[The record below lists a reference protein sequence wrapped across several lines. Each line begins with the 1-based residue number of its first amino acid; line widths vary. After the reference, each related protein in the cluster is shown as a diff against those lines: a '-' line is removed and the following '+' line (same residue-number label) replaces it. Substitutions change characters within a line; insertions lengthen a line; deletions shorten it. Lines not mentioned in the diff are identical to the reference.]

1 MKTQKTQRLP
11 PAEGSCRAI
20 LCKEVTALASATNQ
34 VMLNPDKAKVTNK
47 LKIQRTL
54 KIIAFLAPIVI
65 FAILFVY
72 YPFIKTIINSLS
84 AVNDRGE
91 IVRFV
96 GFDNYKYIFG
106 RKQFKTALS
115 NSILITLINVPVTL
129 LVTITLARLATKKR
143 RLSPVYETMF
153 TLPMSISMSAA
164 CMIFKSMFSP
174 TLGFIN
180 AFFGLELGWFESRD
194 TALYTCLILTVWMGI
209 GFDFLLFQSAFRSI
223 PQHIT
228 EAADLDGANFLI
240 RFFKIEL
247 PMVSSTVF
255 YVLCTNMV
263 LAMMTSG
270 PMIIIT
276 QGGPSRSTTTL
287 MYMMYESGFGSSN
300 YSVAAAVSLV
310 AFVLTF
316 GFTLLS
322 FVFERKK
329 VHYQ

>member
-1 MKTQKTQRLP
+1 MP
-11 PAEGSCRAI
+11 S
-20 LCKEVTALASATNQ
+20 
-34 VMLNPDKAKVTNK
+34 PDKAKVTNK
-47 LKIQRTL
+47 LRIQRTL

-84 AVNDRGE
+84 AVNNKGE
-91 IVRFV
+91 ILRYV
-96 GFDNYKYIFG
+96 GLENYKYVFG
-106 RKQFKTALS
+106 RRDFETALK
-115 NSILITLINVPVTL
+115 NSLIITAINVPATL
-129 LVTITLARLATKKR
+129 LITITLARLATKKR

-174 TLGFIN
+174 TLGFVN

-228 EAADLDGANFLI
+228 EAADLDGANFFV

-287 MYMMYESGFGSSN
+287 MYMMYASGFGSSN
-300 YSVAAAVSLV
+300 YSLAAVVSLV

>member
-1 MKTQKTQRLP
+1 MV
-11 PAEGSCRAI
+11 S
-20 LCKEVTALASATNQ
+20 ASNQ
-34 VMLNPDKAKVTNK
+34 VKPGAPSPDAVKATNK
-47 LKIQRTL
+47 LKVQRTL

-84 AVNDRGE
+84 AVNNKGE
-91 IVRFV
+91 ILRFV
-96 GFDNYKYIFG
+96 GLENYKYVFG
-106 RKQFKTALS
+106 RRDFKTALT
-115 NSILITLINVPVTL
+115 NSITITLINVPATL
-129 LVTITLARLATKKR
+129 LITIMLARLATKKR
-143 RLSPVYETMF
+143 HLSPIYETMF

-223 PQHIT
+223 PQHVM
-228 EAADLDGANFLI
+228 EAADLDGAGFFTRL
-240 RFFKIEL
+240 FKIEVPL
-247 PMVSSTVF
+247 ISSTIF
-255 YVLCTNMV
+255 YVLCTNTV

-287 MYMMYESGFGSSN
+287 MYMMFASGYGSSN
-300 YSVAAAVSLV
+300 YSLAAVVSLV
-310 AFVLTF
+310 AFSLTF
-316 GFTLLS
+316 GFTVLS
-322 FVFERKK
+322 LIFERKK

>member
-1 MKTQKTQRLP
+1 M
-11 PAEGSCRAI
+11 
-20 LCKEVTALASATNQ
+20 ASATNQ
-34 VMLNPDKAKVTNK
+34 VMPSPDKAKVTNK
-47 LKIQRTL
+47 LRIQRTL

-84 AVNDRGE
+84 AVNNKGE
-91 IVRFV
+91 ILRYV
-96 GFDNYKYIFG
+96 GLENYKYVFG
-106 RKQFKTALS
+106 RRDFETALK
-115 NSILITLINVPVTL
+115 NSLIITAINVPATL
-129 LVTITLARLATKKR
+129 LITITLARLATKKR

-174 TLGFIN
+174 TLGFVN

-228 EAADLDGANFLI
+228 EAADLDGANFFV

-287 MYMMYESGFGSSN
+287 MYMMYASGFGSSN
-300 YSVAAAVSLV
+300 YSLAAVVSLV

>member
-1 MKTQKTQRLP
+1 
-11 PAEGSCRAI
+11 
-20 LCKEVTALASATNQ
+20 
-34 VMLNPDKAKVTNK
+34 
-47 LKIQRTL
+47 
-54 KIIAFLAPIVI
+54 
-65 FAILFVY
+65 
-72 YPFIKTIINSLS
+72 
-84 AVNDRGE
+84 
-91 IVRFV
+91 
-96 GFDNYKYIFG
+96 
-106 RKQFKTALS
+106 
-115 NSILITLINVPVTL
+115 
-129 LVTITLARLATKKR
+129 
-143 RLSPVYETMF
+143 
-153 TLPMSISMSAA
+153 
-164 CMIFKSMFSP
+164 
-174 TLGFIN
+174 
-180 AFFGLELGWFESRD
+180 
-194 TALYTCLILTVWMGI
+194 MGI

-228 EAADLDGANFLI
+228 EAADLDGAGFFI

-287 MYMMYESGFGSSN
+287 MYMMYASGFGSAN
-300 YSVAAAVSLV
+300 YSLAAVVSLV
-310 AFVLTF
+310 AFALTF

>member
-1 MKTQKTQRLP
+1 MV
-11 PAEGSCRAI
+11 S
-20 LCKEVTALASATNQ
+20 ASNQ
-34 VMLNPDKAKVTNK
+34 VKPGIPSPDKAKVTGK

-84 AVNDRGE
+84 AVNNKGE
-91 IVRFV
+91 ILRYV
-96 GFDNYKYIFG
+96 GLENYKYVFG
-106 RKQFKTALS
+106 RRDFETALK
-115 NSILITLINVPVTL
+115 NSLIITAINVPATL
-129 LVTITLARLATKKR
+129 LITITLARLATKKR

-174 TLGFIN
+174 TLGFVN

-287 MYMMYESGFGSSN
+287 MYMMYASGFGSAN
-300 YSVAAAVSLV
+300 YSLAAVVSLV
-310 AFVLTF
+310 AFALTF

>member
-1 MKTQKTQRLP
+1 MESTPVSKKQVTAPDNSLEAQRLNK
-11 PAEGSCRAI
+11 R
-20 LCKEVTALASATNQ
+20 LKTKRVLTAY
-34 VMLNPDKAKVTNK
+34 
-47 LKIQRTL
+47 
-54 KIIAFLAPIVI
+54 AFLAPIVI

-72 YPFIKTIINSLS
+72 YPFIKTIINSVS
-84 AVNDRGE
+84 AVNDRGQ
-91 IVRFV
+91 VLRFV
-96 GFDNYKYIFG
+96 GLDNYKYVFG
-106 RKQFKTALS
+106 RSDFKKALT
-115 NSILITLINVPVTL
+115 NSILITAINVPATL
-129 LVTITLARLATKKR
+129 IITISLARLATKKR
-143 RLSPVYETMF
+143 KLSPVYETMF

-180 AFFGLELGWFESRD
+180 AFFGLDLGWFESRD
-194 TALYTCLILTVWMGI
+194 TALYTCLILTIWMGI

-228 EAADLDGANFLI
+228 EAADLDGANFFI

-276 QGGPSRSTTTL
+276 QGGPSRSTSTL
-287 MYMMYESGFGSSN
+287 MYMMYASGFGSSN
-300 YSVAAAVSLV
+300 YPLAAVVSLV
-310 AFVLTF
+310 AFALTF

>member
-1 MKTQKTQRLP
+1 MESTPVSKKQVTAPDNSLEAQRLNK
-11 PAEGSCRAI
+11 R
-20 LCKEVTALASATNQ
+20 LKTKRVLTAY
-34 VMLNPDKAKVTNK
+34 
-47 LKIQRTL
+47 
-54 KIIAFLAPIVI
+54 AFLAPIVI

-84 AVNDRGE
+84 AVNDRGQ
-91 IVRFV
+91 VLRFV
-96 GFDNYKYIFG
+96 GLDNYKYVFG
-106 RKQFKTALS
+106 RSDFKKALT
-115 NSILITLINVPVTL
+115 NSILITAINVPATL
-129 LVTITLARLATKKR
+129 IITISLARLATKKR
-143 RLSPVYETMF
+143 KLSPVYETMF

-180 AFFGLELGWFESRD
+180 AFFGLDLGWFESRD
-194 TALYTCLILTVWMGI
+194 TALYTCLILTIWMGI

-228 EAADLDGANFLI
+228 EAADLDGANFFI

-276 QGGPSRSTTTL
+276 QGGPSRSTSTL
-287 MYMMYESGFGSSN
+287 MYMMYASGFGSSN
-300 YSVAAAVSLV
+300 YPLAAVVSLV